1 MTSCT
6 YCSQT
11 LSCCLQVDVPR
22 FLQQVSSVAEEVGH
36 DVSRQEAGVQKPA
49 GDSDQGDK
57 TLFTQLSGN
66 KASRSV
72 WWEKNSP
79 FQSSLQMFRWE
90 RRHVLISV
98 FISCPVVSQ
107 EPDMYQFG
115 KTKIFFRAGQV
126 AYLEKIRA
134 DKFRSACIKIQKT
147 VRGWLQRV
155 RYRKIRKSAITL
167 QRYGRGYL
175 ARR

>member
-1 MTSCT
+1 MLKKSDMMSADKKQVCRNLLE
-6 YCSQT
+6 T
-11 LSCCLQVDVPR
+11 LIKVTKLYSHNC
-22 FLQQVSSVAEEVGH
+22 
-36 DVSRQEAGVQKPA
+36 QKT
-49 GDSDQGDK
+49 K
-57 TLFTQLSGN
+57 LLVLFHSY
-66 KASRSV
+66 
-72 WWEKNSP
+72 EIIE
-79 FQSSLQMFRWE
+79 SLQMFSWE
-90 RRHVLISV
+90 RRHVLIRL